1 MTDIKPTSRYIPN
14 APRVVHQTIEGE
26 TILIDFVDGSYY
38 SLDGSAS
45 SIWELLC
52 GGNSV
57 EDMIASFVH
66 DPKDEPDLIAGE
78 IENFISEL
86 EKDSLIVPDS
96 LPEDGTKGAIPK
108 PDSEQAATTRERKP
122 FTKPA
127 LSKYTDLQDL
137 LLLDPIHEVE
147 EQGWPIKR

>member
-1 MTDIKPTSRYIPN
+1 MTNIPKGTFYKPNTPQ
-14 APRVVHQTIEGE
+14 VVHQTIEGE

-57 EDMIASFVH
+57 EDIIASFVH
-66 DPKDEPDLIAGE
+66 EPKDEPDLVAGE
-78 IENFISEL
+78 IENFVSEL

-108 PDSEQAATTRERKP
+108 PDSGQAATTRERKP

-127 LSKYTDLQDL
+127 LTKYTDLQDL

-147 EQGWPIKR
+147 EQGWPIRR